1 MFDLLRNSFL
11 APFRFNADGQ
21 VNPYLLT
28 DEDGNLI
35 QTKEIHVSE
44 KDYNRFKKVFRKE
57 KGVKMYLAYGYR
69 KRHSYDADTMDVMEY
84 KMGEH
89 IGLLLV

>member
-1 MFDLLRNSFL
+1 MPIKPGSDSILMAVCKTACLLTAQLIFGTV
-11 APFRFNADGQ
+11 RFNADGQ

-44 KDYNRFKKVFRKE
+44 KDYNRFKKVIPERERCK
-57 KGVKMYLAYGYR
+57 
-69 KRHSYDADTMDVMEY
+69 DVSC
-84 KMGEH
+84 
-89 IGLLLV
+89 IRIPQASQL

>member
-44 KDYNRFKKVFRKE
+44 KDYNRFKRYSGKRKV
-57 KGVKMYLAYGYR
+57 
-69 KRHSYDADTMDVMEY
+69 
-84 KMGEH
+84 
-89 IGLLLV
+89 

>member
-1 MFDLLRNSFL
+1 MAVCKNSMFDLLRNSFL

-44 KDYNRFKKVFRKE
+44 KDYNRFKRYSGKRKV
-57 KGVKMYLAYGYR
+57 
-69 KRHSYDADTMDVMEY
+69 
-84 KMGEH
+84 
-89 IGLLLV
+89 